1 MKWILENKEWL
12 FSGIGVLVLS
22 GIWMFLKDKK
32 IFAFKNKYSS
42 KKTRIDVKNLTE
54 EEIKIIMKFYNKDLN
69 EFVLNSVT
77 IPETPTTYPIIS
89 KLINRNVLE
98 FKSDIQKIE
107 SYNGFGVIHNIN
119 SLSLKKLNKQYR
131 KNKNIW
137 NSYIR

>member
-1 MKWILENKEWL
+1 MKWIIENKEWL

-32 IFAFKNKYSS
+32 VFVFKTNHSS
-42 KKTRIDVKNLTE
+42 KKIIIDVKNLTE

-89 KLINRNVLE
+89 KLINRNILE

-107 SYNGFGVIHNIN
+107 SYNGFGVLHNIN

-137 NSYIR
+137 NNYIK